1 MRHRDTFLSYH
12 HEVIMGHGQPRA
24 VNRAGSPYIRVVT
37 QSTKNGK
44 INAQE
49 NQQKLLSHPIFTA
62 FSARRVGQPSHAK
75 NIRPFAKAAASFT
88 FLLLGQAAQRYCMPA
103 KNMVQLT

>member
-1 MRHRDTFLSYH
+1 
-12 HEVIMGHGQPRA
+12 MGHGQPRA